1 MTQRFPVIAAATLAC
16 ASLAAPAAMAKEKKT
31 GEEELAELLEGREA
45 GEPTSCI
52 SDFRTGRDLRV
63 IDGTA
68 LVYGRGKTIYVN
80 RTRNPKRIDDDD
92 VLVSRRYGSQLC
104 RQDIITRVDR
114 GSGFYNGN
122 VFLTEFVP
130 YTRVDKE
137 EEQTAE
143 S

>member
-1 MTQRFPVIAAATLAC
+1 MTQRFPVIAAAAFAC
-16 ASLAAPAAMAKEKKT
+16 AALSAPAAMAAEKQS
-31 GEEELAELLEGREA
+31 GEDELAELLEGREA

-52 SDFRTGRDLRV
+52 SDFRTGRNLRV

-80 RTRNPKRIDDDD
+80 RTRNPKRLDDDD
-92 VLVSRRYGSQLC
+92 VLVSRRYGSQIC

-122 VFLTEFVP
+122 VFLAEFVP

-137 EEQTAE
+137 EEQAAE